1 MTERKTI
8 KTQYSKL
15 DDCLEKLGI
24 KENIRYGEHIPTE
37 WHEIKVEENNDG
49 VTMIRPIEVKDL
61 VALFELSC
69 TQPKE

>member
-15 DDCLEKLGI
+15 DECLEKLGI

-61 VALFELSC
+61 VALFELIC
-69 TQPKE
+69 TQPKG

>member
-15 DDCLEKLGI
+15 DEYLEKLGI

-61 VALFELSC
+61 VALFELIC

>member
-15 DDCLEKLGI
+15 NECLEKLSI
-24 KENIRYGEHIPTE
+24 VENIRYGEHLPTE
-37 WHEIKVEENNDG
+37 WHEIKVAEDNDG

-61 VALFELSC
+61 VALFELISS
-69 TQPKE
+69 QPKE